1 MYNAYVVMYVGL
13 CVHKPANV
21 FALLFAWNS
30 AASATFDLS
39 ARDDGL

>member
-1 MYNAYVVMYVGL
+1 MYNACVAMYVGL

-21 FALLFAWNS
+21 FALFAWNS